1 MDCTFE
7 DGWCNYFHDP
17 TGDFEWERT
26 NIATPSS
33 NTGPGFGMFQ
43 ISSLFSFLPQMFS
56 HIYLSNILDH
66 TTGSGYYAFIESSY
80 PR

>member
-7 DGWCNYFHDP
+7 DGWCNYFHDT

-43 ISSLFSFLPQMFS
+43 IPSLFSFLPQMF
-56 HIYLSNILDH
+56 
-66 TTGSGYYAFIESSY
+66 
-80 PR
+80 